1 MMMGRFQSV
10 SRVVVLL
17 SLLLISI
24 VHAQEEK
31 NVQHAAIRGAIRR
44 TAARALQECDG
55 DYTYCASSGECIQS
69 WVTFCEPGGEPAA
82 AASSSSESEDPEPVV
97 SSSSESEDPE
107 PVASSS
113 SSEDVPAP
121 TPVSSM
127 DSPTF
132 HPTVTDQP
140 SDTFKPTYHPTVT
153 DRPTRTHAPTTFL
166 PTITPFPTHHPTV
179 TDQPTFNPTV
189 TDQPTR
195 THSPTFHPT
204 VTDQPTTVVKP
215 ENCRLCDATD
225 GFTNNSFRVSEWEYA
240 SCEEAAAYVY
250 VSIDDYGY
258 RGQCNFAKKAAY
270 DAGCIC
276 EGYEPPAGGFKPADS
291 NAMGDIP

>member
-1 MMMGRFQSV
+1 MMGRLQSV

-17 SLLLISI
+17 SMLLISI
-24 VHAQEEK
+24 VHAHEE

-44 TAARALQECDG
+44 TAARALEECDG
-55 DYTYCASSGECIQS
+55 DFTYCASSGECIEA
-69 WVTFCEPGGEPAA
+69 WITFCEPGGEPAA
-82 AASSSSESEDPEPVV
+82 AASASSSESEDPEPVV

-140 SDTFKPTYHPTVT
+140 SDTFKPTYHPTTT
-153 DRPTRTHAPTTFL
+153 DRPTRTHSPTTFL

-189 TDQPTR
+189 TDQPTN
-195 THSPTFHPT
+195 THKPTFHPT

-215 ENCRLCDATD
+215 ENCRLCDLP
-225 GFTNNSFRVSEWEYA
+225 GFTNNSFRVSLWEYA

-276 EGYEPPAGGFKPADS
+276 EGYEPPNS